1 MLFTLLHV
9 KYQSHRKTCSA
20 GALEKALNSM
30 VYFFVTEG
38 RLYQV
43 ISLETQHNMMSAT
56 RRSGKALRILLLS
69 SFLLRSNV
77 QGYI

>member
-1 MLFTLLHV
+1 MFNWCIGESTKLYGVH
-9 KYQSHRKTCSA
+9 
-20 GALEKALNSM
+20 
-30 VYFFVTEG
+30 FFVTEG

-43 ISLETQHNMMSAT
+43 ISLETQHNMMSAS